1 MKILFVIGILL
12 MVCRY
17 SYVIYE
23 AFQSFNTYSGSWGA
37 PPKTKMDFEQW
48 RDLYYVNPSRYN
60 LDNRSEVNL
69 IFTSPRKES
78 WMSYEKVQIVFS
90 FVDYIKFLFFV
101 SELRNQENKINK
113 QNKDIQENE
122 SLKKILLVAQ
132 YDIERLKR
140 ESEEEIQ
147 KAKDAIAESA
157 TKGKVSPQFIE
168 ALDLELQQ
176 EKFGKFGGVYRYR
189 KEIIK

>member
-1 MKILFVIGILL
+1 MKILFVVGILL

-17 SYVIYE
+17 SYVIYK
-23 AFQSFNTYSGSWGA
+23 AFQSFNTYNGSWGA

-60 LDNRSEVNL
+60 LDDRSEINL

-147 KAKDAIAESA
+147 KAKNAIAEST

-176 EKFGKFGGVYRYR
+176 EKFGGVYRYR
-189 KEIIK
+189 R